1 MRRGIAAAREG
12 PRVVAG
18 EWVEGMST
26 GAWIW
31 CPVRAALTPGPSPK
45 GRGDEEVRGPSHKG
59 RGEMRC
65 LALLPRGEGS

>member
-31 CPVRAALTPGPSPK
+31 CPVRAASPPAPLPK
-45 GRGDEEVRGPSHKG
+45 GEG
-59 RGEMRC
+59 MRRC
-65 LALLPRGEGS
+65 AAPLTKGEGR